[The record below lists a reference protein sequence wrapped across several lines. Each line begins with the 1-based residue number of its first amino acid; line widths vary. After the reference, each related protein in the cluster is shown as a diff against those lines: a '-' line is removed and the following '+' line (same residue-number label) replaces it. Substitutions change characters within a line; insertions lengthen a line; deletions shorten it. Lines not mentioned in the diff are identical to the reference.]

1 LIKHVDIEIANY
13 YHGIIS
19 KNFGRWIINT
29 NKNNVEGLYIVII
42 WIAFLVFALNKDNV
56 VTKKK
61 ERSKMS
67 FTQLFPKYN
76 FSYLVPKNVKVSCDD
91 KVVKLS
97 YVIILPFQPFTL
109 IVECVL
115 VLMFK
120 GVLLHVNVLKCV
132 SSNHWNTIRELF
144 WDCNMKTH
152 HFYVKAM
159 I

>member
-1 LIKHVDIEIANY
+1 MN
-13 YHGIIS
+13 
-19 KNFGRWIINT
+19 IN
-29 NKNNVEGLYIVII
+29 KDNVEGLYIVII

-56 VTKKK
+56 VTNKKK
-61 ERSKMS
+61 KKKKKS

-76 FSYLVPKNVKVSCDD
+76 FSYLVPKNVKVLFDD

-115 VLMFK
+115 VSMFK
-120 GVLLHVNVLKCV
+120 SVLLDVNVLKCV
-132 SSNHWNTIRELF
+132 SSNHWNTICELF
-144 WDCNMKTH
+144 WDCNMKIH